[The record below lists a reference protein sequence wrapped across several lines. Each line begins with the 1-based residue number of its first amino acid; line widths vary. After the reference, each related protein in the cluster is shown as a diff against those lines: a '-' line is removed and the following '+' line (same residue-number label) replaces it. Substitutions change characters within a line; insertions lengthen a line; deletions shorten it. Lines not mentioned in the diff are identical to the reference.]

1 MVRTIPEPYLPV
13 GALEAAVLAA
23 AGLLAAWTAARARG
37 GRPIRLAP
45 SLLLPLFLL
54 VSPPAGAILFAVLA
68 ATGLGHGLVGPSG
81 PGGRSLLA
89 VAGAG
94 VAVQAAALG
103 LPPGLARTPWGLFL
117 ALGLLHLVAFAA
129 AHLLAALVGLVRRG
143 EGLPALR
150 HASTRALLEAS
161 NLPLAWLLVETARA
175 ERTPELLVAALAVL
189 ASAALAAR
197 HAVSSRT
204 AEEAD
209 RALANRSAELAVLQS
224 LAREILTSVDPDRLF
239 RIVER
244 ECRKILPC
252 DFFFLATVDRES
264 GDLRA
269 LFRGGTDAAPRMAN
283 LPADDGLAVWVVR
296 ERRPIRI
303 DDFQD
308 PERPIPF
315 RPRIADPAIRSAL
328 AVPLLV
334 DDRAVGV
341 LSVQSRDVAAFD
353 DHGLELL
360 QTIGHQTA
368 VAIENARHFELA
380 TTDSLTGL
388 LARDM
393 FFARL
398 EEEYQRAQ
406 RYRLGFAL
414 LMVDIDRFKEIN
426 DRHGHPAG
434 DRYLRAFGAAIRRVL
449 RAADVASRY
458 GGDEFCLLLPE
469 TDLAS
474 AHQIA
479 ERLRRSLAALQIE
492 SGALVLHSTVSIG
505 IAAYPEHDGGDVR
518 TLLLR
523 ADQALYRAKR
533 DGRDRVVPFAA

>member
-1 MVRTIPEPYLPV
+1 MDRTISEPYLPV
-13 GALEAAVLAA
+13 GAFEAAVLAA
-23 AGLLAAWTAARARG
+23 GGLLAAWAAARAQG
-37 GRPIRLAP
+37 GRPVRLGHA
-45 SLLLPLFLL
+45 LLLPIFLL
-54 VSPPAGAILFAVLA
+54 VPPPAGAILFGVLA
-68 ATGLGHGLVGPSG
+68 ATGLGHGLVGPNG
-81 PGGRSLLA
+81 PGRRTVLA

-94 VAVQAAALG
+94 VAAQAVALG
-103 LPPGLARTPWGLFL
+103 LPPGLTRTGWGLVL
-117 ALGLLHLVAFAA
+117 AVALLHLVASVS
-129 AHLLAALVGLVRRG
+129 AHFLAALVGMIRRG
-143 EGLPALR
+143 EKGS
-150 HASTRALLEAS
+150 ASRRPSRRALLEAA
-161 NLPLAWLLVETARA
+161 NVPLAWLLVETAREDETA
-175 ERTPELLVAALAVL
+175 ELLVATLAVL
-189 ASAALAAR
+189 AAAALAAR
-197 HAVSSRT
+197 HAVASRT
-204 AEEAD
+204 AEDAD

-224 LAREILTSVDPDRLF
+224 LAREILPSVDPDRLF

-244 ECRKILPC
+244 ECRKIFPC
-252 DFFFLATVDRES
+252 DFFFLATVDRDT

-269 LFRGGTDAAPRMAN
+269 LFRGGTDTSPRMAN
-283 LPADDGLAVWVVR
+283 LPPDDGLAAWVVR

-308 PERPIPF
+308 PEHAIPF

-334 DDRAVGV
+334 DDRTVGV

-360 QTIGHQTA
+360 QTIGHQAA
-368 VAIENARHFELA
+368 VAIESARHFELA

-388 LARDM
+388 LARDT
-393 FFARL
+393 FFARV

-449 RAADVASRY
+449 RAADLASRY

-492 SGALVLHSTVSIG
+492 SGALILHSTVSIG
-505 IAAYPEHDGGDVR
+505 IAAYPEHDGGDIR

>member
-1 MVRTIPEPYLPV
+1 LPV
-13 GALEAAVLAA
+13 
-23 AGLLAAWTAARARG
+23 
-37 GRPIRLAP
+37 
-45 SLLLPLFLL
+45 FLL
-54 VSPPAGAILFAVLA
+54 VPPPAGAILFTALA

-81 PGGRSLLA
+81 PGRRSLLA

-94 VAVQAAALG
+94 VVAQTVAIGLPPSLATEPWGLAAALALLHLVVQAAAY
-103 LPPGLARTPWGLFL
+103 
-117 ALGLLHLVAFAA
+117 
-129 AHLLAALVGLVRRG
+129 LLAALVGTVLRG
-143 EGLPALR
+143 EGLAAFRPSR
-150 HASTRALLEAS
+150 TRALLEAS
-161 NLPLAWLLVETARA
+161 NVPLAWLLVETAR
-175 ERTPELLVAALAVL
+175 EGRLPELLVAALAVV

-197 HAVSSRT
+197 HADSRAT
-204 AEEAD
+204 AAEAE
-209 RALANRSAELAVLQS
+209 RTLASRSAELAVLQS
-224 LAREILTSVDPDRLF
+224 LAREILTSVDTDRLF

-252 DFFFLATVDRES
+252 DFFFLATVDRET

-269 LFRGGTDAAPRMAN
+269 HFRGEADTPARMAN

-296 ERRPIRI
+296 ERRPVRI

-308 PERPIPF
+308 PEAPIPF

-341 LSVQSRDVAAFD
+341 LSVQSRDAAAFD
-353 DHGLELL
+353 EHQLELL
-360 QTIGHQTA
+360 QTIGHQAA

-388 LARDM
+388 LARDT

-406 RYRLGFAL
+406 RYRLGFAV

-434 DRYLRAFGAAIRRVL
+434 DRYLRAFGGAIRRVL